1 MQQGIKILSIETAS
15 NVCSVAIHQD
25 GVLLGNS
32 ELDIENAH
40 SAMLL
45 RLIDGLLQHLGLRP
59 DQLQAVAVSAGPGS
73 YTGLR
78 IGVST
83 AKGICF
89 AQDIPLIG
97 VDTLEAVA
105 YSVREFTEPQ
115 SYIIPMMDAR
125 RNEVY
130 TAITGGDGS
139 VVKSSHPLVVETNPF
154 LDLLESNK
162 VYFVGDGVG
171 KLKTV
176 LSHPNGIFLE
186 GSNSAVGV
194 GELAY
199 RKYLDKKFEDLAYFE
214 PNYLKEF
221 RVIASKKNPLEV

>member
-15 NVCSVAIHQD
+15 QVCSVAIHQD

-40 SAMLL
+40 SAKLL
-45 RLIDGLLQHLGLRP
+45 RLIEGLLQILALRV

-97 VDTLEAVA
+97 VDTLEAIA
-105 YSVREFTEPQ
+105 NSVREFAEPQ

-125 RNEVY
+125 RSEVY
-130 TAITGGDGS
+130 TAIIGGEGS
-139 VVKSSHPLVVETNPF
+139 VMKPSYPLVVETNPF
-154 LDLLESNK
+154 LELLESNR

-171 KLKTV
+171 KLKTI
-176 LSHPNGIFLE
+176 LNHPNGIFLE
-186 GSNSAVGV
+186 GSNSAIGI
-194 GELAY
+194 GALAY
-199 RKYLDKKFEDLAYFE
+199 KRYLDGKFEDLAYFE

-221 RVIASKKNPLEV
+221 RVIASRKNILAI